1 MNEPQA
7 DKTQILGPDALRAAQ
22 AEGAEP
28 TEGQATVML
37 PAGLPMLE
45 PLPPQGEEPT
55 QPLPLVAITSAA
67 EVRAIIEGP
76 DATVRLQA
84 GPPAPPAEEDPAA
97 TRMLPVGDPALPI
110 ATQVMPIGTPAPPDP
125 LDRPGDARTIEI
137 PPNQLPSPSRK
148 GMPMWAWVAIG
159 ALALLLGA
167 GGLWLLRPELLG
179 GDTATETAEPAPSE
193 VAPESGTAPTTLPEA
208 TTADVPPALRPY
220 LEKAEKGDAAAMRML
235 AVMYYQGLNVPR
247 NEREGLKWYRKAAEA
262 GSSAAA
268 KELRAIEGRSP
279 EK

>member
-1 MNEPQA
+1 MSKPKA

-22 AEGAEP
+22 AKAPEP

-45 PLPPQGEEPT
+45 PLPPLGEEST
-55 QPLPLVAITSAA
+55 QPLPLVQVDPEA
-67 EVRAIIEGP
+67 EVRTILEGP

-84 GPPAPPAEEDPAA
+84 GPPAPPAEDPSA
-97 TRMLPVGDPALPI
+97 TRLLPVGDPALPI
-110 ATQVMPIGTPAPPDP
+110 ATQVLLAGVPAHPDP
-125 LDRPGDARTIEI
+125 LDHSVDSRTIEI
-137 PPNQLPSPSRK
+137 PPNQLPSPTRK
-148 GMPMWAWVAIG
+148 GLPLWAWAGVG
-159 ALALLLGA
+159 ALVLFLAA
-167 GGLWLLRPELLG
+167 WGLWLLRPDLLG
-179 GDTATETAEPAPSE
+179 GTREPEASAAETSESSPEAAPVPAPLE
-193 VAPESGTAPTTLPEA
+193 EERVE
-208 TTADVPPALRPY
+208 VPPALRSY

-235 AVMYYQGLNVPR
+235 GAMYYNGLNVPR

-268 KELRAIEGRSP
+268 KELKALEGKGS